1 MAAVSRRRGAV
12 LCPALPRRLP
22 RSFILALALLSLAAC
37 APLDAGGRFASP
49 RPVAP
54 RPLAPVG
61 EVLLSTPAAPVELE
75 LGIAVFDQGLDQAA
89 GDNPVFPSI
98 RKAESLLLPVTLASM
113 LKASGAVSIVR
124 VVHSAQVQ
132 LPLLLEGKIRRADGA
147 VLELAITL
155 RGADAGLL
163 LDRVYRDEA
172 EVADYPVQS
181 GKDPFDDV
189 YRAIANDVQAAL
201 AALTPARR
209 DALRRLALMRFAAR
223 LAPVTFSR
231 FIDSDA
237 RGRYTLASFPA
248 DDDPMLRRLHRL
260 RRQDQL
266 FIDSV
271 DEQYAELRDEVA
283 QSYALWREYAFEL
296 QRYGQSYRA
305 GAAERKSTARR
316 GSYAAMQ
323 QVYASYRKV
332 KIQEQDLR
340 GLVEGF
346 GGESLETVLEVD
358 DGIVRLRGS
367 VARRYEE
374 WRRILARIYGL
385 ESGALP

>member
-37 APLDAGGRFASP
+37 APLDAGGRFESP

-54 RPLAPVG
+54 RPVAPVG

-147 VLELAITL
+147 VLELALTL

-172 EVADYPVQS
+172 EVADYPVHS

-201 AALTPARR
+201 ATLTPARR
-209 DALRRLALMRFAAR
+209 DALRRLALMRFAAS
-223 LAPVTFSR
+223 LAPATFSR

-248 DDDPMLRRLHRL
+248 DDDPMLRRLNRL

-305 GAAERKSTARR
+305 GAAGRKSTARR

-374 WRRILARIYGL
+374 WRRILARIYAL
-385 ESGALP
+385 ESGARP

>member
-12 LCPALPRRLP
+12 LCPALPLP

-54 RPLAPVG
+54 RPVAPVG

-89 GDNPVFPSI
+89 GDNSVFPSI

-147 VLELAITL
+147 VLELALTL

-209 DALRRLALMRFAAR
+209 DALRRLALMRFAAS
-223 LAPVTFSR
+223 LAPATFSR

-248 DDDPMLRRLHRL
+248 DDDPMLRRLNRL

-305 GAAERKSTARR
+305 GAAGRRSTARR

-374 WRRILARIYGL
+374 WRRILARIYAL
-385 ESGALP
+385 ESGARP

>member
-12 LCPALPRRLP
+12 LCPALSLP

-54 RPLAPVG
+54 RPVAPVG

-89 GDNPVFPSI
+89 GDNSVFPSI

-147 VLELAITL
+147 VLELALTL

-209 DALRRLALMRFAAR
+209 DALRRLALMRFAAS
-223 LAPVTFSR
+223 LAPATFSR

-248 DDDPMLRRLHRL
+248 DDDPMLRRLNRL

-305 GAAERKSTARR
+305 GAAGRRSTARR

-374 WRRILARIYGL
+374 WRRILARIYAL
-385 ESGALP
+385 ESGARP